1 MSDDSFP
8 PPVCRVYLAEP
19 APPFY
24 SVRNWQLK
32 DSGNVR
38 DFRFGVAPH
47 CLLFRTFTSCRFT
60 RHVLSN

>member
-1 MSDDSFP
+1 MSDANFP

-24 SVRNWQLK
+24 SVRNWQPK
-32 DSGNVR
+32 NSGNVL

-47 CLLFRTFTSCRFT
+47 CLLFPYI
-60 RHVLSN
+60 HEL